1 MENPDGHKGLI
12 LLGDGLG
19 DRLVPELGNKTP
31 LEAANTPTLDRLARE
46 GETGLLD
53 PIAPGI
59 RAGSDTAHLS
69 ILGYNPYECYTGR
82 GPFEAMGIG
91 LDVKPGDVAFRCNFS
106 TVNSD
111 MVVVDR
117 RAGRITEGTKE
128 LADALN
134 GLQIED
140 VTCLFKESIAHRGA
154 LVLHG
159 PGLGVAVTDVDPHAT
174 GEKVWEAKAID
185 PEDEPSVKTARILNE
200 FVRRSYEILD
210 DNPVNERRR
219 AEGLHPA
226 NIALPR
232 GIGPA
237 PHLSSFAERTGL
249 HGACIVE
256 VGLVK
261 GIGQYVGLDVIE
273 VPGATGGVDTDTAA
287 IGQAVIEA
295 FRDHDFILCNVKGPD
310 IAGHDKDPAAKV
322 KIIEK
327 IDAMTKQILDGVP
340 GPLTLFVSGDHC
352 TPVTY
357 GDHTGEAVP
366 FLFWGPATRADDT
379 ATFGERACGRGSMHR
394 IRGNDVVPILTS
406 LMGVQEKFGA

>member
-1 MENPDGHKGLI
+1 MDNTNTHKGLL

-19 DRLVPELGNKTP
+19 DRLVPELGDRTP
-31 LEAANTPTLDRLARE
+31 LEAARTPTLDRLARE

-69 ILGYNPYECYTGR
+69 ILGYDPFTYYTGR

-91 LDVKPGDVAFRCNFS
+91 LDVQPGDVAFRCNFS

-117 RAGRITEGTKE
+117 RAGRINEGTVE
-128 LADALN
+128 LARAVD

-140 VTCLFKESIAHRGA
+140 VTCLYKESIAHRGA
-154 LVLHG
+154 LVLRG
-159 PGLGVAVTDVDPHAT
+159 AGLGVHVTDVDPHAD
-174 GEKVWEAKAID
+174 GEKILEARAID
-185 PEDEPSVKTARILNE
+185 PDDEASAKTARILNA
-200 FVRRSYEILD
+200 FVHRSYEILN
-210 DNPVNERRR
+210 DNPVNEKRR
-219 AEGLHPA
+219 ANGLHPA
-226 NIALPR
+226 NIILPR

-237 PHLSSFAERTGL
+237 PKLSSFSERTGL
-249 HGACIVE
+249 KGACIVE

-261 GIGQYVGLDVIE
+261 GIGKYVGLDVID
-273 VPGATGGVDTDTAA
+273 VPGATGGVDTDTEA
-287 IGQAVIEA
+287 IGRAVIDA
-295 FRDHDFILCNVKGPD
+295 FKDHDFVLCNVKGPD
-310 IAGHDKDPAAKV
+310 IAGHDMNPAAKV
-322 KIIEK
+322 EIIEK
-327 IDAMTKQILDGVP
+327 IDAMTKQILDAVP
-340 GPLTLFVSGDHC
+340 APFTIFVSGDHC

-379 ATFGERACGRGSMHR
+379 ETFGERACGRGSMHR
-394 IRGNDVVPILTS
+394 ISGRDVVPILTS